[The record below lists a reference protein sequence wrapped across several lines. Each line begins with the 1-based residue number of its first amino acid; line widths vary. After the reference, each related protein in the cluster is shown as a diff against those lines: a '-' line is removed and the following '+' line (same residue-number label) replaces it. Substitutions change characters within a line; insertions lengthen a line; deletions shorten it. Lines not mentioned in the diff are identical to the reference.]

1 MCVKGEIHNVVSL
14 LRQNRKWGSKA
25 RFQNEI
31 PLQSESPILRSFKV
45 LHRYMQRT
53 ADESKRV
60 DTMRYLRPF
69 LNVIVSEWT
78 SGPVTGVALASVNKF
93 LLYGFITRE
102 TPRGAIAIN
111 EIAHAVSVCR
121 FEATEAHVDE
131 VVVLQMME
139 LMVHCLRC
147 DAGPLLSDELVWD
160 MLQSCFRISRES
172 KATELLSHTA
182 ENTVAHMILTIFG
195 RDLREMRTPTDGDG
209 GEESKP
215 GTPSAASAAAKAL
228 GDARVTPPP
237 SPTLMPLARKQ
248 LARTSG
254 GGGGGSGGGGRGA
267 AEDEAQEGEPGAPE
281 PYGIPVLLEV
291 LRFLAALTDP
301 QTNDEDTRVLG
312 LGLMNIVLE
321 AGGEDLSELPP
332 LVEVM
337 QDDLCKYLLQ
347 NMQGTCSDG
356 TTDELPILSLTL
368 RVVYNIFSSIKAHLK
383 VQLEVFFTSVH
394 LRIADSTAASP
405 EQKELVL
412 ESLLDF
418 CFEPSLMVDL
428 YVNYDCD
435 KNCTN
440 LFENLFKC
448 LCRNA
453 EPGFGAAGSGSVA
466 EEGVALNSLHLHAL
480 EGIMV
485 ALRST
490 AARCDAAREAAGS
503 GVSTPRTD
511 GIDVKELARA
521 KEEKK
526 RIHAAVATFNTED
539 PERMAKG
546 RWVQHATKL
555 RLISAEDDAVSIARF
570 LRTAPGLDKMRI
582 GEYLGAGP
590 PDKYPLCAAVLE
602 AFVETFDFS
611 GLLFDVGLRVYLD
624 SFRLPGESQKI
635 ERLMEKL
642 AGRLF
647 DGLSPP
653 LNPKFASADVVFILS
668 YSVIMLNTDLHNTT
682 VDVKMTKE
690 QFRRNLRGTNGDE
703 DIPADFLDALYDRI
717 EDDEIRLNVRP
728 GQATS
733 SVEDATRLWEGVMK
747 RTELSQARARSMS
760 IIDGAGSAGARGGE
774 SDGGAHAAALSAAF
788 THLSSPILGPHEF
801 DMFACIAEPAATAL
815 LIAFER
821 TTLDSVVRR
830 VSEALFHFAKAAFH
844 FGMGAPINRVVIA
857 LCNYFLAHSARLD
870 LLEVRHMR
878 SHIETLPEECDALVV
893 PQSRALRAI
902 ALVFQILTL
911 ESAGDGRRA
920 QRKQHAASMV
930 NAIVDRASG
939 GDGERAAAQIAAP
952 SDAEGAG
959 GIMTLVDEGWRNI
972 ARSVVRL
979 QVLDLLPAEITSCRD
994 ASHVVK
1000 RRASSSSMGRGGI
1013 GEGDAGAGGG
1023 GGGGG
1028 GSRNGTPSKGGQSGG
1043 GWFSWFF
1050 EPSDASG
1057 RAVPEVDAELLLLL
1071 RQSVQR
1077 LRIGYIFSDCTT
1089 TMGGKAFLKLAQ
1101 TLAVLGAGVDGA
1113 AGAAGARSGESAN
1126 VVEQRAAVALS
1137 LLRTMAMSNG
1147 HRIEE
1152 LWVMLQPLLKR
1163 LFALSEAMRLRAI
1176 AHQAAHFVL
1185 RIAGE
1190 LLFKPQHEDLFVSA
1204 MQILLAVPPE
1214 SGGGGGGGGSSTVAD
1229 DITLGASN
1237 LLMSRAKHMES
1248 ERVWRAVVAV
1258 LRQNASSERA
1268 RVRFR
1273 RSRVLSLSPLPS
1285 SLAAGLS
1292 SAHAHAAAAASA
1304 PRHAHAHTLS
1314 PDLRHC
1320 HSHSDRLDLH
1330 RTPPRRACSGEH

>member
-1 MCVKGEIHNVVSL
+1 MDRLAMCVKGEIHNVVSL

-45 LHRYMQRT
+45 LHRYMQRS
-53 ADESKRV
+53 ADEQKRV

-69 LNVIVSEWT
+69 LDVIMSEWT

-93 LLYGFITRE
+93 LLYGFVTRE
-102 TPRGAIAIN
+102 TPHGAIAIN

-147 DAGPLLSDELVWD
+147 DAGVLLSDELVWD
-160 MLQSCFRISRES
+160 MLQACFRISRES

-182 ENTVAHMILTIFG
+182 ENTVAHMVLTIFG
-195 RDLREMRTPTDGDG
+195 RDLREMGTSAAAALAAKEIATLK
-209 GEESKP
+209 EEGAPAAAASP
-215 GTPSAASAAAKAL
+215 SSSASAASQGPASPAAAPRPAVSPAIAAVAAAD
-228 GDARVTPPP
+228 DAAGRVTAPP
-237 SPTLMPLARKQ
+237 SPDIVSRKSV
-248 LARTSG
+248 ADSPAGG
-254 GGGGGSGGGGRGA
+254 GGGGGSASRSRSRSPPSRGA
-267 AEDEAQEGEPGAPE
+267 TSPARLRDNEAPE
-281 PYGIPVLLEV
+281 PYGIPVLLET

-301 QTNDEDTRVLG
+301 ATNDEDTRVLG

-321 AGGEDLSELPP
+321 AGGEELSELPP

-394 LRIADSTAASP
+394 LRIADSAIASP

-435 KNCTN
+435 VQCTN

-453 EPGFGAAGSGSVA
+453 EPGFTEDGGAGI
-466 EEGVALNSLHLHAL
+466 ALNTLHLHAL

-490 AARCDAAREAAGS
+490 ATRCDAARKSGSSGAA
-503 GVSTPRTD
+503 TPRTD
-511 GIDVKELARA
+511 GIDVKELQRE
-521 KEEKK
+521 KEKK
-526 RIHAAVATFNTED
+526 KRLQAAVATFNAED
-539 PERMAKG
+539 PERMSKG
-546 RWVQHATKL
+546 RWCQHAAKL
-555 RLISAEDDAVSIARF
+555 QLITAEDDAVSIAQF

-590 PDKYPLCAAVLE
+590 PEKYPLCKAVLE
-602 AFVETFDFS
+602 AFVATFDFN
-611 GLLFDVGLRVYLD
+611 GMLFDNGLRLYLD

-642 AGRLF
+642 ASRLYE
-647 DGLSPP
+647 GLTEP
-653 LNPKFASADVVFILS
+653 LNPPFESADVVFILS
-668 YSVIMLNTDLHNTT
+668 YSVIMLNTDLHNET
-682 VDVKMTKE
+682 VEQKMTKK
-690 QFRRNLRGTNGDE
+690 QFRRNLQGTNGGE
-703 DIPADFLDALYDRI
+703 DLPVAFLDALYDRI
-717 EDDEIRLNVRP
+717 EKNEIRLNTRP
-728 GQATS
+728 GQPTS

-747 RTELSQARARSMS
+747 RTASIGRTRSMS
-760 IIDGAGSAGARGGE
+760 VLAG
-774 SDGGAHAAALSAAF
+774 DGGSSTESPITIGGF

-801 DMFACIAEPAATAL
+801 DMFSCIAEPAATAL

-830 VSEALFHFAKAAFH
+830 VSEALYHFAKCAFH
-844 FGMGAPINRVVIA
+844 FKMSAPLNRIIIA

-902 ALVFQILTL
+902 ALVFEILTL
-911 ESAGDGRRA
+911 GSREKSAKKSSSGGA
-920 QRKQHAASMV
+920 GGMVAVAAAAAAAS
-930 NAIVDRASG
+930 
-939 GDGERAAAQIAAP
+939 AAVP
-952 SDAEGAG
+952 LPTSEVKEN

-972 ARSVVRL
+972 AQSIVRL
-979 QVLDLLPAEITSCRD
+979 QVLDLLPVELTSCRD
-994 ASHVVK
+994 PSHVTK

-1013 GEGDAGAGGG
+1013 EDESGGG
-1023 GGGGG
+1023 AQSSRRESGG
-1028 GSRNGTPSKGGQSGG
+1028 NGGG

-1050 EPSDASG
+1050 EPSDSG
-1057 RAVPEVDAELLLLL
+1057 AVAEVDAELLQML
-1071 RQSVQR
+1071 RGAVNR
-1077 LRIGYIFSDCTT
+1077 LHVSEVFSKGTRE
-1089 TMGGKAFLKLAQ
+1089 MGDVPFLKLAQ
-1101 TLAVLGAGVDGA
+1101 TLAVMGAGAGAGAKNGGGGA
-1113 AGAAGARSGESAN
+1113 AGSRSPDALN
-1126 VVEQRAAVALS
+1126 LIEQRAVVTLS
-1137 LLRTMAMSNG
+1137 LLRAMVMSNS
-1147 HRIEE
+1147 HRLEA
-1152 LWVMLQPLLKR
+1152 LWSILAPLLKA
-1163 LFALSEAMRLRAI
+1163 LFALSNSMRLRNIAI
-1176 AHQAAHFVL
+1176 QAMHFVIRL
-1185 RIAGE
+1185 SND
-1190 LLFKPQHEDLFVSA
+1190 LLYTPDHSTLFVSA
-1204 MQILLAVPPE
+1204 MELLLTVPSE
-1214 SGGGGGGGGSSTVAD
+1214 SGDVTVTD

-1237 LLMSRAKHMES
+1237 LLMSRAKHMQS
-1248 ERVWRAVVAV
+1248 ERVWRAVIAV
-1258 LRQNASSERA
+1258 LRQNCHSE
-1268 RVRFR
+1268 
-1273 RSRVLSLSPLPS
+1273 RSRVRGGGAATYSFSLSLSLSCIPRLPLSPFAPLPS
-1285 SLAAGLS
+1285 HVHLLY
-1292 SAHAHAAAAASA
+1292 
-1304 PRHAHAHTLS
+1304 
-1314 PDLRHC
+1314 
-1320 HSHSDRLDLH
+1320 
-1330 RTPPRRACSGEH
+1330 